1 MIRNTEY
8 FSYSL
13 DFCKSRRYNI
23 LGGDRM
29 KVKSPNRVEVFHE
42 AQRRA
47 VEKTHIPSS
56 IKKTYSVHVVSGSV
70 VLSKKDKK

>member
-1 MIRNTEY
+1 
-8 FSYSL
+8 
-13 DFCKSRRYNI
+13 
-23 LGGDRM
+23 M

-70 VLSKKDKK
+70 VLFKKDKK